1 MTAFYSLVRHPFPPA
16 VRHLRLAARTV
27 LASAHGDHYLRV
39 RLVQARA
46 GEFAGFVA
54 PGGGDH
60 VQVVVAREGGAVPVD
75 DAGAPLGESRTETVV
90 DHSVEGGW
98 IDLDVLVREKPAGVE
113 LGLIGAWAARAP
125 IGSPAVMMG
134 PKGSVV
140 LCGTP
145 GEVVLAG
152 DDSALPAVRRY
163 LRMLGP
169 SITGHLLLETRFDLA
184 ALGIVPPRGVRVSIL
199 EPDSAPSA
207 APRAA
212 AGSAQSAAAGSAP
225 STAPSAAAGSAQSAA
240 AGSAPS
246 AAPSA
251 ALAAAMHLLPA
262 PTNPLGRFVFACG
275 EQSIVAPTRA
285 LLAQWGIDVERA
297 VVKGYWKHATL

>member
-1 MTAFYSLVRHPFPPA
+1 M
-16 VRHLRLAARTV
+16 
-27 LASAHGDHYLRV
+27 
-39 RLVQARA
+39 QARA

-60 VQVVVAREGGAVPVD
+60 VQVVVAREGGAVPID
-75 DAGAPLGESRTETVV
+75 DAGAPIGESRTETVV

-113 LGLIGAWAARAP
+113 LGVIGAWAARAP

-207 APRAA
+207 AVLAAPGSAPGTAPRTA
-212 AGSAQSAAAGSAP
+212 AGSAPSTAAGSAP
-225 STAPSAAAGSAQSAA
+225 STAPSAA
-240 AGSAPS
+240 
-246 AAPSA
+246 
-251 ALAAAMHLLPA
+251 LAAALKSLPA

-275 EQSIVAPTRA
+275 EQSIVAPARA
-285 LLAQWGIDVERA
+285 LLVQWGIDVERA